1 MTIDDAARGLAEAER
16 LAPVVKKVA
25 AADAVGGMP
34 LGALAERAGSSRAY
48 GTEPRKA
55 GNLSF
60 CVRVER
66 AVAN

>member
-1 MTIDDAARGLAEAER
+1 MTIDDAAEGLAEADR
-16 LAPVVKKVA
+16 LAPVRKRVA

-34 LGALAERAGSSRAY
+34 LGALAERARSSRAY
-48 GTEPRKA
+48 GTEPRTA
-55 GNLSF
+55 GNLFS